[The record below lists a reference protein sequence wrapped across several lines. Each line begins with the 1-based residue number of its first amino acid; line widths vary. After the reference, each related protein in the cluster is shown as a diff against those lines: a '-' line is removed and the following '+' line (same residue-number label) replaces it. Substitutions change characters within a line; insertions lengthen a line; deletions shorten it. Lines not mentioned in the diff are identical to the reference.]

1 MINKFRYRKPPQAQS
16 NGASDTVPRKNETK
30 VESKSFTMNLAGSKE
45 DTVFSSVLDAET
57 KKKLKVKD
65 AVVDLN
71 LLIEYKGTI
80 YCSQSNFAVLI
91 I

>member
-1 MINKFRYRKPPQAQS
+1 
-16 NGASDTVPRKNETK
+16 
-30 VESKSFTMNLAGSKE
+30 MNLAGSKE

-65 AVVDLN
+65 AVVWFNILN
-71 LLIEYKGTI
+71 TKACEPI